1 MSCPGEAVKI
11 NPSGENFL
19 IALKYQIK
27 HLKKSYI

>member
-11 NPSGENFL
+11 NPLGENSL

-27 HLKKSYI
+27 HLK